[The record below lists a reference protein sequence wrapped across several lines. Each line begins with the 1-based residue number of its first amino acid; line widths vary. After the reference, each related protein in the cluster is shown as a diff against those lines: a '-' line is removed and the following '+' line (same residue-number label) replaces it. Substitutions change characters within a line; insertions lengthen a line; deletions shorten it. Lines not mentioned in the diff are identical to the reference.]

1 MEKGNHQHQVED
13 GGDESVQ
20 KVAQD
25 QGPANTGQGRVHKS
39 EKTRHEKTTFEK
51 VSVHSVLGKPHTRLS
66 YLLKANQP

>member
-13 GGDESVQ
+13 RGDESVQ

-39 EKTRHEKTTFEK
+39 EKKRHERK
-51 VSVHSVLGKPHTRLS
+51 
-66 YLLKANQP
+66 YLKKFQYIQF